1 MLTKEKIKIFA
12 FGIMATAFAWL
23 AYSLKGKGD
32 LLDQAL
38 CQIDSARTQMH
49 LAQGD
54 IGNAQFKVDSAQI
67 VLGKMYAAADK
78 AQKELDDLQVKRNR
92 LYGEIGSAIKTS
104 RQNLGILNDS
114 LQSMMNR
121 QNRLLNQLDSIGIH
135 TVYIESHKNN

>member
-1 MLTKEKIKIFA
+1 MKPCY
-12 FGIMATAFAWL
+12 AWL

-38 CQIDSARTQMH
+38 YQIDSARAQMH

-54 IGNAQFKVDSAQI
+54 IGKAKFKVDSAQI

-135 TVYIESHKNN
+135 TVYIESHKK